1 MGTQEA
7 IYFGIPLVGIP
18 LFGDQHV
25 NLKLAANKK
34 VAVNLGSLNNITE
47 ESLYNALDTILYD
60 ETYR

>member
-18 LFGDQHV
+18 LFGDQHM
-25 NLKLAANKK
+25 NLKLATNKK
-34 VAVNLGSLNNITE
+34 VAVSLGSLDNVTE
-47 ESLYNALDTILYD
+47 ETLYNALDTVLYD